1 MRIALL
7 APLVAVI
14 GYTHEANATTQ
25 TDPSMSSP
33 RDESAP
39 PSAPLPSTPPSTAD
53 QQKTTGATT
62 MPATPAP
69 AAPTATAQGPT
80 SEETGAC
87 PTLRVHFR
95 FDSSVIEENQKP
107 VLDSVVTCLQN
118 NRRQSVV
125 IEGNADERGS
135 EAYNRALGLRRAEA
149 VAGYLEA
156 KGTDAK
162 QVRQAVTYGEDNPLC
177 KQSDENCWK
186 RNRRTAIR
194 SSCLL

>member
-14 GYTHEANATTQ
+14 GYTHDANATEPPPPNTS
-25 TDPSMSSP
+25 TD
-33 RDESAP
+33 E
-39 PSAPLPSTPPSTAD
+39 
-53 QQKTTGATT
+53 
-62 MPATPAP
+62 MP
-69 AAPTATAQGPT
+69 APTAQTPTTAATPT

-87 PTLRVHFR
+87 PTKRVHFR
-95 FDSSVIEENQKP
+95 FDKSVIEENQKP
-107 VLDSVVTCLQN
+107 VLDAVATCLQN

-135 EAYNRALGLRRAEA
+135 EEYNRALGQRRAEA

-156 KGTDAK
+156 KGADPK
-162 QVRQAVTYGEDNPLC
+162 QLRQTVTYGEDNPLC
-177 KQSDENCWK
+177 TENDENCWK
-186 RNRRTAIR
+186 RNRRSAIR